1 MEQTPR
7 SVLREVFGF
16 EDFRPMQESVI
27 ETVLAGK
34 DVLAVM
40 PTGGGKSL
48 CYQVP
53 ALLLGGLSL
62 VVSPLIALMRDQVA
76 FLREYGVEA
85 FVLNSSLSPEEWRAN
100 AAAARAAAGRS
111 EGAALL
117 YVAPETLAS
126 PRMRDALSG
135 LRLSLLAVDEAHCI
149 SEWGHDFRPEYRAL
163 GALRAELPPSP
174 CLALT
179 ATATERVRA
188 EIMAELGFD
197 EPREFVAGFD
207 RPNIFLAA
215 RRRAKVLDQ
224 IAALAADYPEQSGI
238 VYCFSRARA
247 ESIAGGLAD
256 LGISALPYHAGLPA
270 EVRSANQDAFIDGE
284 VRVIAATTAFGMGID
299 KPDIR
304 FVVHADLPKS
314 IEQYYQE
321 IGRAGRDGLPAR
333 ALLLYSPADAMK
345 IRALL
350 ADSHN
355 AYSGSAGDDG
365 ADGDANGA
373 ERANQALAAET
384 SLRAMM
390 GYAEATSCR
399 RAILLSWFGDTVAR
413 AGDGARAGDTGGVM
427 GASGTTGCGACD
439 VCTGTSES
447 GGEEAD
453 LTTEAWKLLSC
464 VKRTGERYGAGHV
477 IDVLTG
483 SRNERVLGLGHA
495 ELSTWGIGKEWTKA
509 QWSDLCRQLVIK
521 GYLDKDPEYGVLSLT
536 SLAYASFRDR
546 VPIRAVPLPAARTG
560 RKGQGRA
567 GGPGYPGTVPGGAA
581 GTSSLDLVLESKL
594 RALRKRL
601 AGDAGVPPYVIF
613 SDRSLFDLV
622 AKKPRSREEL
632 LEVFGFG
639 KVKTERLGDEIL
651 AEIIGV

>member
-1 MEQTPR
+1 MEKTPR
-7 SVLREVFGF
+7 SVLKEVFGF
-16 EDFRPMQESVI
+16 DDFRPMQEAVI
-27 ETVLAGK
+27 DAVLSGR

-53 ALLLGGLSL
+53 AILSGGLSL

-85 FVLNSSLSPEEWRAN
+85 LVLNSSLSAEEWRAN
-100 AAAARAAAGRS
+100 AAAARAVAARRDA
-111 EGAALL
+111 AALL

-126 PRMRDALSG
+126 PRMRDALYG
-135 LRLSLLAVDEAHCI
+135 LKLSLLAVDEAHCI

-163 GALRAELPPSP
+163 GALRAELPPAP

-179 ATATERVRA
+179 ATATERVRS
-188 EIMAELGFD
+188 EIMAELRFA
-197 EPREFVAGFD
+197 EPCEFVAGFD
-207 RPNIFLAA
+207 RPNIFLEA
-215 RRRAKVLDQ
+215 RRRTKVLDQ
-224 IAALAADYPEQSGI
+224 IAALAAEYPEQSGI

-247 ESIAGGLAD
+247 ESIAEGLAGR
-256 LGISALPYHAGLPA
+256 GISALPYHAGLPP
-270 EVRSANQDAFIDGE
+270 EERSANQDAFIDGE

-304 FVVHADLPKS
+304 FVAHADLPKS

-350 ADSHN
+350 AESHN
-355 AYSGSAGDDG
+355 AFGGDDG
-365 ADGDANGA
+365 GGQDS
-373 ERANQALAAET
+373 QALAAEA
-384 SLRAMM
+384 SLRGMLR
-390 GYAEATSCR
+390 YAEATGCR
-399 RAILLSWFGDTVAR
+399 RAVLLSWFGDAVSR
-413 AGDGARAGDTGGVM
+413 AGDGRGANGPVGGP
-427 GASGTTGCGACD
+427 GCGACD
-439 VCTGTSES
+439 ICTGTAE
-447 GGEEAD
+447 GAAGAGREEAD

-495 ELSTWGIGKEWTKA
+495 ELSTWGIGKEWSKA
-509 QWSDLCRQLVIK
+509 QWSDLCRQLVIR
-521 GYLDKDPEYGVLSLT
+521 GYLDRDEEYGVLSLT

-546 VPIRAVPLPAARTG
+546 VPIRAVPPPPAKTG
-560 RKGQGRA
+560 RKGEGR
-567 GGPGYPGTVPGGAA
+567 GAA
-581 GTSSLDLVLESKL
+581 GSSGASAGSGNLSRDTGLESAL

-601 AGDAGVPPYVIF
+601 ASEAGVPPYVIF
-613 SDRSLFDLV
+613 SDRSLFAL
-622 AKKPRSREEL
+622 AARKPGSKEEL

-639 KVKTERLGDEIL
+639 KVKTERIGAEIL
-651 AEIIGV
+651 AVIRGL

>member
-1 MEQTPR
+1 
-7 SVLREVFGF
+7 
-16 EDFRPMQESVI
+16 MQESVI

-53 ALLLGGLSL
+53 ALLLGGLTL

-111 EGAALL
+111 DGAALL

-179 ATATERVRA
+179 ATATGRVRA

-224 IAALAADYPEQSGI
+224 IAALAAEYPEQSGI

-247 ESIAGGLAD
+247 ESMADGLSG

-350 ADSHN
+350 ASSHD
-355 AYSGSAGDDG
+355 AYNDAGEGEGDADGAGDG
-365 ADGDANGA
+365 KGGRLGSRGD
-373 ERANQALAAET
+373 QALAAET

-399 RAILLSWFGDTVAR
+399 RSILLSWFRDSVPR
-413 AGDGARAGDTGGVM
+413 ADEAGGAAY
-427 GASGTTGCGACD
+427 ASGSAGCGSCD
-439 VCTGTSES
+439 ICTGTSEA

-477 IDVLTG
+477 IDVLSG

-546 VPIRAVPLPAARTG
+546 VPIRAVPLPAAKTG
-560 RKGQGRA
+560 RKGQA
-567 GGPGYPGTVPGGAA
+567 TGTVLGGAV
-581 GTSSLDLVLESKL
+581 GTSSQDPALESRL

-601 AGDAGVPPYVIF
+601 AGEAGVPPYVIF

-622 AKKPRSREEL
+622 ARKPGSKEEL

-639 KVKTERLGDEIL
+639 KVKTERLGDDIL
-651 AEIIGV
+651 AAIREV

>member
-7 SVLREVFGF
+7 SVLKEVFGF

-85 FVLNSSLSPEEWRAN
+85 FVLNSSLSAEEWRSN
-100 AAAARAAAGRS
+100 AAAARAAAGRR

-224 IAALAADYPEQSGI
+224 IAALAAEYPEQSGI

-247 ESIAGGLAD
+247 ESIARGLAG
-256 LGISALPYHAGLPA
+256 LGIQALPYHAGLPA
-270 EVRSANQDAFIDGE
+270 EERSANQDAFIDGE

-350 ADSHN
+350 ASSHN
-355 AYSGSAGDDG
+355 AYEGGEEV
-365 ADGDANGA
+365 DGDAGGA
-373 ERANQALAAET
+373 GPGDGRGDQALAAEA

-390 GYAEATSCR
+390 GYAEATGCR
-399 RAILLSWFGDTVAR
+399 RSILLSWFGDAAPR
-413 AGDGARAGDTGGVM
+413 GGAAI
-427 GASGTTGCGACD
+427 GASVGSGGAEGASKGPGCGACD
-439 VCTGTSES
+439 ICTGTSEA

-453 LTTEAWKLLSC
+453 VTTEAWKLLSC

-477 IDVLTG
+477 IDVLSG

-521 GYLDKDPEYGVLSLT
+521 GYLDKDPEFGVLSLT
-536 SLAYASFRDR
+536 PLAYASFRDR
-546 VPIRAVPLPAARTG
+546 VPIRAVPLPAAKPG

-567 GGPGYPGTVPGGAA
+567 GGPGPGGTVLGAA
-581 GTSSLDLVLESKL
+581 SAQDLSLESRL

-601 AGDAGVPPYVIF
+601 AGEAGVPPYVIF

-622 AKKPRSREEL
+622 ARKPASREEL

-639 KVKTERLGDEIL
+639 KVKTERLGDDIL
-651 AEIIGV
+651 AVIRGV

>member
-85 FVLNSSLSPEEWRAN
+85 FVLNSSLSAEEWRAN
-100 AAAARAAAGRS
+100 AAAARAAAARHD
-111 EGAALL
+111 GAALL

-135 LRLSLLAVDEAHCI
+135 LSLSLLAVDEAHCI

-224 IAALAADYPEQSGI
+224 IAALAAEYPEQSGI

-247 ESIAGGLAD
+247 ESMAGGLSD

-350 ADSHN
+350 ARSN
-355 AYSGSAGDDG
+355 EAYDDAGDTDADLDG
-365 ADGDANGA
+365 AEPGDGRGA
-373 ERANQALAAET
+373 GRGDQALAAET

-390 GYAEATSCR
+390 GYAEATGCR
-399 RAILLSWFGDTVAR
+399 RSILLSWFGDAVPR
-413 AGDGARAGDTGGVM
+413 AGETDGAE
-427 GASGTTGCGACD
+427 GASGHAGCGACD
-439 VCTGTSES
+439 ICTGTSEA

-453 LTTEAWKLLSC
+453 VTTEAWKLLSC

-509 QWSDLCRQLVIK
+509 QWSELCRQLVIK

-546 VPIRAVPLPAARTG
+546 VPIRAVPLPAAKAG

-567 GGPGYPGTVPGGAA
+567 GGPGHAGTVPGGAA
-581 GTSSLDLVLESKL
+581 GTSSQDPALESRL

-601 AGDAGVPPYVIF
+601 AGEAGVPPYVIF

-622 AKKPRSREEL
+622 ARKPGSREEL

-651 AEIIGV
+651 AAIRGV

>member
-7 SVLREVFGF
+7 SVLREIFGF
-16 EDFRPMQESVI
+16 EEFRPMQESVI
-27 ETVLAGK
+27 ETVLSGK

-53 ALLLGGLSL
+53 ALLSGGLTL

-85 FVLNSSLSPEEWRAN
+85 FVLNSSLSPEEWRTN

-111 EGAALL
+111 DGAALL

-126 PRMRDALSG
+126 PRMRDALCG
-135 LRLSLLAVDEAHCI
+135 LKLSLLAVDEAHCI

-188 EIMAELGFD
+188 EIMSELGFD

-224 IAALAADYPEQSGI
+224 IAALAAEYPEQSGI

-247 ESIAGGLAD
+247 ESIAEGLAA
-256 LGISALPYHAGLPA
+256 LGISALPYHAGLPV
-270 EVRSANQDAFIDGE
+270 EERSANQDAFIDGE

-350 ADSHN
+350 AESHN
-355 AYSGSAGDDG
+355 AYAGDDD
-365 ADGDANGA
+365 DGEDGCGDG
-373 ERANQALAAET
+373 RSSQALAAEI

-390 GYAEATSCR
+390 GYAEATGCR
-399 RAILLSWFGDTVAR
+399 RAILLSWFGDSGAC
-413 AGDGARAGDTGGVM
+413 ADGARVGDGCGAIGAAGG
-427 GASGTTGCGACD
+427 TGCGACD

-464 VKRTGERYGAGHV
+464 VKRTGERYGAGYV

-521 GYLDKDPEYGVLSLT
+521 GYLDKDPEYGVLALT
-536 SLAYASFRDR
+536 PMAYASFRDR
-546 VPIRAVPLPAARTG
+546 VPIRAVPLPAARSG

-567 GGPGYPGTVPGGAA
+567 GGQTRPGTVLGGTGGAA
-581 GTSSLDLVLESKL
+581 GISSSDAALESSL

-632 LEVFGFG
+632 MEVFGFG

-651 AEIIGV
+651 AAIRGV